1 MCACVCSFRV
11 NHVIVQVSSLKEK
24 QVLRKVCT
32 RVWAQ
37 ARHTVIQKQKK
48 AKKGMSMRKRFV
60 LVVIIQTRASSQCM
74 SEKKLSDID
83 WKVNIY
89 FLNSNSMRRSDDIL
103 RIASLSRPRAALFF
117 PRGLE
122 KTSYRTFFFE
132 SGNEVG
138 CEGKRGTRRRCLPK
152 NV

>member
-1 MCACVCSFRV
+1 MCSFRV
-11 NHVIVQVSSLKEK
+11 NHVIVQVSSVKEK
-24 QVLRKVCT
+24 QVFREVRT

-48 AKKGMSMRKRFV
+48 AKKGMWKRFV
-60 LVVIIQTRASSQCM
+60 IVVIIQTRASSQCM

>member
-1 MCACVCSFRV
+1 M
-11 NHVIVQVSSLKEK
+11 
-24 QVLRKVCT
+24 
-32 RVWAQ
+32 W
-37 ARHTVIQKQKK
+37 
-48 AKKGMSMRKRFV
+48 KRFV
-60 LVVIIQTRASSQCM
+60 IVVIIQTRASSQCM

-122 KTSYRTFFFE
+122 KTSYRTFLFE

-152 NV
+152 NVWNRKTRLLRARFWRSFWNALLLSIPLARDYERKFFLESSLFSSIAAVTYFFR